1 MNPNMLPS
9 KSWTKTIEPTSYEQ
23 IYKYVEQSLDEY
35 SKFIDNAE
43 IDYYQG
49 SSVPIISSVRNR
61 PLSIN
66 TLLAWTRPL
75 NELRTARSAND
86 IRNGKH
92 IRDLLDEARIGSLI
106 GPVSDESVYLMKRIL
121 DKTNDQLYSK
131 IPVLANKIADC
142 ISLMEQYF
150 LSFYDIENIQDIIQ
164 KKKKEKSPVSIR
176 YWNQISDKTS
186 C

>member
-1 MNPNMLPS
+1 MPS
-9 KSWTKTIEPTSYEQ
+9 PPKTWSKTIEPTSYGQ
-23 IYKYVEQSLDEY
+23 IYRFVEQTLDEC
-35 SKFIDNAE
+35 STFIDEIE
-43 IDYYQG
+43 IDYYEGVSG
-49 SSVPIISSVRNR
+49 SLNITNKTHSPRR
-61 PLSIN
+61 PLSVN

-92 IRDLLDEARIGSLI
+92 IRDLLDEAKIGSLI

-131 IPVLANKIADC
+131 MPVLADKIADC

-150 LSFYDIENIQDIIQ
+150 LSFYDIENIQNIIQ
-164 KKKKEKSPVSIR
+164 KKKKEKSPVSIC
-176 YWNQISDKTS
+176 Y
-186 C
+186 